1 MAITHDEIVTTVL
14 RRLTPFAAVTV
25 RDMDDELRSVL
36 GELSDRG
43 EFLPETT
50 TFATEAGVAT
60 YALPTLFRNAGHLS
74 ISGGNDLVEQAWPDY
89 QRYIEG
95 QSSPS
100 QGEPRYWT
108 IWDGFWWLWPVA
120 NDAYTVHVDYWARHA
135 ESPAAIT
142 FGDPFRDAIVA
153 GVLAALWAGQLAA
166 HQAAEVELAKNR
178 ALFEASVD
186 RRIKGIYRPTHFT
199 RYRDI

>member
-1 MAITHDEIVTTVL
+1 MSITHDEIVTTVL
-14 RRLTPFAAVTV
+14 RRLAPFAGVAV
-25 RDMDDELRSVL
+25 RDMDEELRSVL

-50 TFATEAGVAT
+50 TITTVAGTAN
-60 YALPTLFRNAGHLS
+60 YALPSLFRNPGHLS
-74 ISGGNDLVEQAWPDY
+74 IDGGHDLIEASWPDY

-100 QGEPRYWT
+100 QSEPRYWT
-108 IWDGFWWLWPVA
+108 IWDGYWWLWPVA
-120 NDAYTVHVDYWARHA
+120 NDVYTVNVDYWARHS
-135 ESPAAIT
+135 ETVSTIT
-142 FGDPFRDAIVA
+142 FADAFRDAIVA
-153 GVLAALWAGQLAA
+153 GVLAALWTGQLAA
-166 HQAAEVELAKNR
+166 HQAASVELAKNR

-186 RRIKGIYRPTHFT
+186 RRRKGLYRPTHFT